1 MSDKDRQ
8 ACFES
13 LPDMLDGFLKKW
25 GWLHFAQAVEQT
37 RDKQWSPIIE
47 SLQSERAALKKANET
62 FEKQQKW
69 WNERMFRLEQEL
81 ERVKGQEP
89 VAWQIRIGD
98 SPDWGWSDTESDADF
113 YGKQSGLRYEKRPL
127 YTTPPAQPATIE
139 YVDAREKDPARI
151 ATVFANAFNAPLVQP
166 AQEPLFWYRPCA
178 GGMYEGPVHHKSIGG
193 KMMRDQKPS
202 EWKPLYTTPPAQPAQ
217 PEQTCSA
224 CGDVLVGDK
233 LDGALCCD
241 CAYRPAEQGWM
252 RVIDEEMVG
261 AHLGVAHPADSYD
274 EAKQKLKSLICWHV
288 SVATNSAPTENKP

>member
-89 VAWQIRIGD
+89 VAWANPNDFENFDMKVRTNGD
-98 SPDWGWSDTESDADF
+98 PLHTV
-113 YGKQSGLRYEKRPL
+113 PL
-127 YTTPPAQPATIE
+127 YTTPPAQPAQE
-139 YVDAREKDPARI
+139 PV

-166 AQEPLFWYRPCA
+166 EPASGLDLHFFKQVLGVAIAGVYDQYRQDILNTFSIEELAEVVALTEPLQSERVEHLY
-178 GGMYEGPVHHKSIGG
+178 K
-193 KMMRDQKPS
+193 KMWDMLSAAQS
-202 EWKPLYTTPPAQPAQ
+202 EP
-217 PEQTCSA
+217 TCQN
-224 CGDVLVGDK
+224 CNDVLVGDK